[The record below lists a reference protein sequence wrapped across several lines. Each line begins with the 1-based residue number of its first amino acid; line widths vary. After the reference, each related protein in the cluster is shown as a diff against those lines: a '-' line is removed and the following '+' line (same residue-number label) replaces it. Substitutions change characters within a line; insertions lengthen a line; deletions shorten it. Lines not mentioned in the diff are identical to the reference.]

1 MGFARK
7 PAPSESGIASCAVN
21 TAFMIGGALGL
32 GLLASVAAARSNSLL
47 ASRADPITALNG
59 GYPLAFLLGAVFAL
73 GAAALAS
80 ALLRAGGRSG
90 SAEVAGFCGQPDA
103 AAGPRPET
111 SQADRFQC
119 INATSGGRDPGPWP
133 RCRRLNCAGA
143 MKICHENALRPCL
156 GDPADL
162 GRVSPRASRLPAKD
176 VAVMSPQPGQA
187 GANALPGLLQ
197 QVRACTIC
205 AAQLP
210 LGPRPVL
217 QLAASARIL
226 IAAQAPGRKVHE
238 SGLPF
243 DDASGVRLR
252 QWLGINREPFYDAR
266 TIAILPMGFCFPGS
280 GKSGDLPPRP
290 ECAAH
295 WRAQLLAS
303 LPHIELILVIGRY
316 AQDWHLPGSRKSSLT
331 DTVKAWRTQWPRV
344 LPLPHPSP
352 RNNIWLSKNPW
363 FALEVVP
370 LLQARVASVLGL
382 G

>member
-1 MGFARK
+1 
-7 PAPSESGIASCAVN
+7 
-21 TAFMIGGALGL
+21 LLHGL
-32 GLLASVAAARSNSLL
+32 RFG
-47 ASRADPITALNG
+47 
-59 GYPLAFLLGAVFAL
+59 
-73 GAAALAS
+73 S
-80 ALLRAGGRSG
+80 AEAGGR
-90 SAEVAGFCGQPDA
+90 A
-103 AAGPRPET
+103 AAGRVLQRAHRLPPEGV
-111 SQADRFQC
+111 A
-119 INATSGGRDPGPWP
+119 
-133 RCRRLNCAGA
+133 A
-143 MKICHENALRPCL
+143 MK
-156 GDPADL
+156 
-162 GRVSPRASRLPAKD
+162 
-176 VAVMSPQPGQA
+176 PQPGQA
-187 GANALPGLLQ
+187 GANGLPGLLQ

-205 AAQLP
+205 TAQLP

-243 DDASGVRLR
+243 DDASGERLR
-252 QWLGINREPFYDAR
+252 QWLGINREAFYDAR
-266 TIAILPMGFCFPGS
+266 SIAILPMGFCFPGS

-303 LPHIELILVIGRY
+303 LPHIELTLVIGRY

-331 DTVKAWRTQWPRV
+331 DTVKAWREHWPRV

-352 RNNIWLSKNPW
+352 RNNLWLSKNPW

-370 LLQARVASVLGL
+370 PLQARVACVLGL